1 MSRYSF
7 QPQGV
12 CSKHMDFSIEDG
24 RLHDVK
30 ITGGCPGN
38 TLALSKLLENRNAEE
53 MVSLLKG
60 NPCGSRGTSC
70 MDQLAIAVE
79 KALANPSA
87 DTVL

>member
-12 CSKHMDFSIEDG
+12 CSKKMEFSIEEG
-24 RLHDVK
+24 KLHNVK

-38 TLALSKLLENRNAEE
+38 TLALSKLLENRDANE

-60 NPCGSRGTSC
+60 NPCGNRGTSC
-70 MDQLAIAVE
+70 MDQLATAVE
-79 KALANPSA
+79 KALSNPAAGSA
-87 DTVL
+87 L